1 VCPAGYYGLCGGD
14 REAANEA
21 DKCGGEEQRPTG
33 QQMLERRWGAA
44 LDSRWTVRIDS
55 EEGEDSVGYRACA
68 SSRPPGFEVTWRES
82 DCTMSSPSLGP
93 AQPCSTQPLR
103 LSPGSWL
110 RNRVRL
116 LLCIFGF
123 FASRRRDLLATAK
136 TGPSYMQLSAC
147 TEQLPRS
154 HTHASLCC
162 HLHVSTLVSA
172 RTLRPVNNVAPL
184 PSILSSCYRRLP
196 PPN

>member
-1 VCPAGYYGLCGGD
+1 MAPRVCPAGYYGLCGGD

-103 LSPGSWL
+103 LGPGSWL
-110 RNRVRL
+110 RNRVRT

-136 TGPSYMQLSAC
+136 TGPSYMQLSAWLRAV
-147 TEQLPRS
+147 TTFPHSRFTLLPLARQHVGIRT
-154 HTHASLCC
+154 HTPTCQ
-162 HLHVSTLVSA
+162 
-172 RTLRPVNNVAPL
+172 
-184 PSILSSCYRRLP
+184 
-196 PPN
+196 

>member
-1 VCPAGYYGLCGGD
+1 MAPRVCPAGYYGLCGGD

-103 LSPGSWL
+103 FSPGSWL

-136 TGPSYMQLSAC
+136 TGPSYMQLCMHRAVTTFPHSRF
-147 TEQLPRS
+147 TLLPLARQHVGIRT
-154 HTHASLCC
+154 HTPTCQ
-162 HLHVSTLVSA
+162 
-172 RTLRPVNNVAPL
+172 
-184 PSILSSCYRRLP
+184 
-196 PPN
+196 